1 MHFESRVLSCICW
14 ILEIKMHHVHSN
26 LNVRQTGTLICN
38 LAEKEVSFLP
48 RDWRP

>member
-14 ILEIKMHHVHSN
+14 ISEIKMQHYSN
-26 LNVRQTGTLICN
+26 LNVRQTGTLIGN